1 MKTHQILDDLDSRTL
16 FSSEVII
23 EKSQVKLIVTV
34 VPGEC
39 LLSAL
44 QIEGLL
50 NIYKAFP
57 ISTKKKK
64 KKKKKNYHT
73 RTRTAN

>member
-1 MKTHQILDDLDSRTL
+1 MKTHHTLDDLDSRTL
-16 FSSEVII
+16 FSSEVMIK
-23 EKSQVKLIVTV
+23 KSQVKLIVTV
-34 VPGEC
+34 VPGER

-57 ISTKKKK
+57 ISIKKKK
-64 KKKKKNYHT
+64 KRKKAK
-73 RTRTAN
+73 